1 MSTKQTKCWKSD
13 FAKEVHMPHPTC
25 KYNSQSGGSFTPM
38 KWFGSKNIL
47 RTGKRWLKLR
57 DDDAGDIGVSFNCN
71 KT

>member
-1 MSTKQTKCWKSD
+1 
-13 FAKEVHMPHPTC
+13 MPHPTC